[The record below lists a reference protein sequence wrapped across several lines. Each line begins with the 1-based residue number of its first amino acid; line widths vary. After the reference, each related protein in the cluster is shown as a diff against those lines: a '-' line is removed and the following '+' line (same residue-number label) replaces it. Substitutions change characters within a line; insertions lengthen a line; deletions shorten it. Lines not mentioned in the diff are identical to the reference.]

1 MPDASEN
8 VSESVGETVTNNVR
22 EIHPVILNIKN
33 AIDSIAEFFDFI
45 KTKINLICE
54 SISSYV
60 EDIEEM
66 VSRIVNQIRKFR
78 SELKNA
84 LRMIENLIVS
94 KIKRC
99 ADSINVLLSKMIKSF
114 ANSIYDS
121 IMGSTIDNDLKK
133 TITPSLIQTIVKGVL
148 ESLIVN
154 PLLSLVKDTIFET
167 FQKIVN
173 KIRFISNKIDEIVN
187 KALKPF
193 ETVERTIEESINMVH
208 SVKSIPL
215 RLLNRV
221 QQQGPD
227 VFRKPPKEIINNFE
241 TVVNQ
246 DIESLKKKREKLLK
260 AMR

>member
-1 MPDASEN
+1 M
-8 VSESVGETVTNNVR
+8 
-22 EIHPVILNIKN
+22 
-33 AIDSIAEFFDFI
+33 
-45 KTKINLICE
+45 
-54 SISSYV
+54 
-60 EDIEEM
+60 
-66 VSRIVNQIRKFR
+66 
-78 SELKNA
+78 
-84 LRMIENLIVS
+84 
-94 KIKRC
+94 
-99 ADSINVLLSKMIKSF
+99 
-114 ANSIYDS
+114 
-121 IMGSTIDNDLKK
+121 
-133 TITPSLIQTIVKGVL
+133 

>member
-1 MPDASEN
+1 MN
-8 VSESVGETVTNNVR
+8 NNVR

-33 AIDSIAEFFDFI
+33 AIDSISEFFNFI
-45 KTKINLICE
+45 KTKINLICV
-54 SISSYV
+54 SISPYV

-84 LRMIENLIVS
+84 LRMIENLIVT

-148 ESLIVN
+148 ESLIAN

-187 KALKPF
+187 KALKPY
-193 ETVERTIEESINMVH
+193 ESVERSVEESINAYHTVR
-208 SVKSIPL
+208 SIPL

-221 QQQGPD
+221 QEQGPD
-227 VFRKPPKEIINNFE
+227 VFRKPPKEIINNLGLFE
-241 TVVNQ
+241 NILV
-246 DIESLKKKREKLLK
+246 LKQAHYEHF
-260 AMR
+260 